1 MFSLQQKLKV
11 LEDYEQ
17 NARSKAELC
26 EIHLLA
32 ESWKYHADV
41 LKEIREELE
50 EKYDKKAAS

>member
-1 MFSLQQKLKV
+1 MFSQQQKLKV

-26 EIHLLA
+26 EITLLA
-32 ESWKYHADV
+32 ESWKFRADV

-50 EKYDKKAAS
+50 GKDEQ